1 MPIPVE
7 YANRPLYHF
16 THIENLP
23 GILEYGILSTNERR
37 HRGIAHKN
45 VAYDN
50 IQDRRSV
57 MEVLCGCGGVVHDY
71 VPLYFCKRSPMLYAI
86 LQSGIIDQK
95 QIIYLEFPI
104 QILEQYQS
112 VFTDASANTLP
123 PPRFYDDTSKL
134 TVIDWK
140 AIDTWKWGQQYDTGE
155 IPVTQKKQAEVLIHK
170 VLPIDSLKRVVAYDQ
185 HCMTKAEKIF
195 KERGVVLPTIVSRGR
210 GYYY

>member
-23 GILEYGILSTNERR
+23 GILEYGILSTNEMQ

-86 LQSGIIDQK
+86 LQRGIIDQK

-123 PPRFYDDTSKL
+123 PPTFYDDTSKL

-140 AIDTWKWGQQYDTGE
+140 AIDTWRWGPQHDTEE
-155 IPVTQKKQAEVLIHK
+155 ISVTQKKQAEVLIHK
-170 VLPIDSLKRVVAYDQ
+170 VLPIDSLNRVVAYDQ
-185 HCMTKAEKIF
+185 HCMTNAEKIF
-195 KERGVVLPTIVSRGR
+195 EERGVCLPAIVSGGC

>member
-123 PPRFYDDTSKL
+123 PPRFYDDASKL
-134 TVIDWK
+134 TVIDWE
-140 AIDTWKWGQQYDTGE
+140 AIDTWKWGQQHDTGE

-170 VLPIDSLKRVVAYDQ
+170 VLPIDSLKMVVAYDQ
-185 HCMTKAEKIF
+185 HCMTNAEKIF
-195 KERGVVLPTIVSRGR
+195 EERGVCLPAIVSGGC

>member
-23 GILEYGILSTNERR
+23 GILKYGILSTNEMH

-86 LQSGIIDQK
+86 LQRGIIDQK

-112 VFTDASANTLP
+112 VFTDGENAQTSGSHIVPILESLGVNGSEPQSPTTKSSTLTAFSEETKPCSFETASERMN
-123 PPRFYDDTSKL
+123 K
-134 TVIDWK
+134 
-140 AIDTWKWGQQYDTGE
+140 
-155 IPVTQKKQAEVLIHK
+155 
-170 VLPIDSLKRVVAYDQ
+170 
-185 HCMTKAEKIF
+185 EKSCI
-195 KERGVVLPTIVSRGR
+195 
-210 GYYY
+210 

>member
-1 MPIPVE
+1 MQ
-7 YANRPLYHF
+7 
-16 THIENLP
+16 
-23 GILEYGILSTNERR
+23 

-86 LQSGIIDQK
+86 LQRGIIDQK

-104 QILEQYQS
+104 RILEQYQS
-112 VFTDASANTLP
+112 VFTDASANTLS

-140 AIDTWKWGQQYDTGE
+140 AIDTWRWGPQHDTEE
-155 IPVTQKKQAEVLIHK
+155 ISVTQKKQAEVLIHK
-170 VLPIDSLKRVVAYDQ
+170 VLPIDSLNRVVAYDQ
-185 HCMTKAEKIF
+185 HCMAQAEKTF
-195 KERGVVLPTIVSRGR
+195 KKRGVCLPAIASGGR